1 MIQKEMLEYQDL
13 DLELEKIKNT
23 VGKSPDNVIRVR
35 AGKQLVACKA
45 KINEIMPKYKNLRA
59 QLDNAR
65 KKLEAICDQV
75 DKVGQELENVEMDE
89 QAVYMLKKL
98 TAQKNELA
106 AVEKDIKD
114 MGQQYAEA
122 EVSLRRLGKDKAVY
136 EQEEKVHYEKVKEF
150 SAQFRPRIAE
160 IKSLQEKLKAKI
172 DPELMTAYERRA
184 GQVKTIFVPLTDGN
198 RCGGCRMEMPP
209 AQVSKFQTKNFILCE
224 HCNRI
229 IYKKD

>member
-1 MIQKEMLEYQDL
+1 M
-13 DLELEKIKNT
+13 ELEKIKNT

-35 AGKQLVACKA
+35 AGKQLAACKA

-106 AVEKDIKD
+106 AVGKGHK
-114 MGQQYAEA
+114 GHGTAVCEA
-122 EVSLRRLGKDKAVY
+122 EVSLRRLSKDKAVY
-136 EQEEKVHYEKVKEF
+136 EQEEKVHYEKAKEF

-172 DPELMTAYERRA
+172 DSRAYDRLRKAGGTGENHFRPAYGREPLRR
-184 GQVKTIFVPLTDGN
+184 LSH
-198 RCGGCRMEMPP
+198 EMPP